1 MTYKIEEYIQSK
13 IYIVEYPI
21 RFAGMDLFSRMTIV
35 KLGDSKLWVHNHSAR
50 AKHSLIMSIEHKP
63 ALVM

>member
-1 MTYKIEEYIQSK
+1 MTYQIEEHSQGK

-35 KLGDSKLWVHNHSAR
+35 RLGDGKLWVHSTSNVERSR
-50 AKHSLIMSIEHKP
+50 
-63 ALVM
+63 